1 MDFLYICLS
10 YKTILSFFE
19 NRFFV
24 IYISLLK
31 MVIIIVKQTQTTI
44 VHYQFVKSLKKA
56 FEQLTS
62 FFKRNIMALGQG
74 VRLVMQFPIVYGRS
88 AAMIQ
93 QVCFVTCP
101 KHLNVVTFYLENST
115 LQTLKM
121 V

>member
-1 MDFLYICLS
+1 
-10 YKTILSFFE
+10 
-19 NRFFV
+19 
-24 IYISLLK
+24 

-62 FFKRNIMALGQG
+62 FFKALGQG
-74 VRLVMQFPIVYGRS
+74 VRLVMRFPIVYGRS

-93 QVCFVTCP
+93 QDCFVTCP